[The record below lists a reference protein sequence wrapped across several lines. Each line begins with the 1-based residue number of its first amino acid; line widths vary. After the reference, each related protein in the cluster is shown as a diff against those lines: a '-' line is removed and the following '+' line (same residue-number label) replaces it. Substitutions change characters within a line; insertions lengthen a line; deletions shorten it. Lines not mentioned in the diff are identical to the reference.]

1 MSFATRRIAMQA
13 RQRRFQMQCLAIA
26 LGIFA
31 AWSTVVAAGAEG
43 FVVLP
48 DQAPR
53 FPGPV
58 GRESNVFEI
67 LATREQTGGAF
78 GLFRLTVAP
87 QGGPGVH
94 IHRGEDEFF
103 YVLKGEFRF
112 KVGDRVVSG
121 PVGTF
126 VFLPRGHGHT
136 FQNIGTEPGVLL
148 GGVLPGGVEGLFTEM
163 SGADA
168 EKLKKLTE
176 KYSIEFIGPPLGR

>member
-1 MSFATRRIAMQA
+1 MQA
-13 RQRRFQMQCLAIA
+13 RQLRLQMQCLAVV
-26 LGIFA
+26 LGMLA
-31 AWSTVVAAGAEG
+31 AWPAVVAAGAEG
-43 FVVLP
+43 FIVLP
-48 DQAPR
+48 DNAPR

-58 GRESNVFEI
+58 GRESDVFEI

-78 GLFRLTVAP
+78 GLFRVTVAP
-87 QGGPGVH
+87 QSGPGVH

-148 GGVLPGGVEGLFTEM
+148 GGVLPGGLEGLFTET

-168 EKLKKLTE
+168 EKLKKLAE
-176 KYSIEFIGPPLGR
+176 KYTIEFIGPPLGR